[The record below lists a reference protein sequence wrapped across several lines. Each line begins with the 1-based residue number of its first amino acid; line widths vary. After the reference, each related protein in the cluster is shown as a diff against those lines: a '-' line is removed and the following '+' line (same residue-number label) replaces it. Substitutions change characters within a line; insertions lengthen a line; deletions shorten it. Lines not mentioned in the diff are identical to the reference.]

1 VCVCVCVCV
10 CVYVCVCVFVC
21 VCVRVC
27 VRVYMDS
34 KFVCVCVCVCGQQT
48 ALGLNFSGINELSE
62 LQSAK
67 YVIVSAD
74 GDGTVPTE
82 SARQPSM
89 PVRAEQPGMCVFSS
103 VFSLGCLVVGLV

>member
-10 CVYVCVCVFVC
+10 CLCVFLCVWTADVC
-21 VCVRVC
+21 LC
-27 VRVYMDS
+27 
-34 KFVCVCVCVCGQQT
+34 VCVCVCMCGQQT

-67 YVIVSAD
+67 YVMVSAD

-89 PVRAEQPGMCVFSS
+89 PVRAELPGMCACV
-103 VFSLGCLVVGLV
+103 